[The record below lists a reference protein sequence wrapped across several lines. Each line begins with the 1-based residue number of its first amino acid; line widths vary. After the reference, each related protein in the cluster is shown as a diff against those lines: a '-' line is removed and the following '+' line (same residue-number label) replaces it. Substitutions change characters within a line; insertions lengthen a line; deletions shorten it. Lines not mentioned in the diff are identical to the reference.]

1 MTQEQEKTSKN
12 TKNREKN
19 TEKYDFCAKCADVE
33 KKLLNLC
40 SLHIFLMGYVELI
53 TEIPP

>member
-1 MTQEQEKTSKN
+1 MAQEQEKTSKN
-12 TKNREKN
+12 PKNREKN

-40 SLHIFLMGYVELI
+40 SLHIFLMVYVELI